1 MQPTDM
7 LAERLFA
14 TPAEVAELLDM
25 DPRTVRAALQRG
37 EIPGFK
43 VGAWWKI
50 PTAWLRSQ
58 AGIGDDDAAS
68 A

>member
-1 MQPTDM
+1 MPHREA
-7 LAERLFA
+7 LAERLFV
-14 TPAEVAELLDM
+14 TPVEVAELLEM

-43 VGAWWKI
+43 VGAWWRI
-50 PTAWLRSQ
+50 PAAWLRSQ
-58 AGIGDDDAAS
+58 AGIGGDDAAT